1 MKYRKRILIFMPF
14 FPHPAIRGK
23 DHRVLDMAKYLKRYG
38 HTVHLTCVLDRPLT
52 FYAGIKLL
60 SQGFSF
66 NVAFPDFGKFRLL
79 RHAAAFFLG
88 NRIVD
93 GLTLKLYPG
102 TFTPPKLLPKNK
114 KYHVFNGDLL
124 YPSSKDAF
132 QIALKKIVPD
142 IVIINYIHQH
152 PLVDIVPKNVLSII
166 DTHDL
171 LYKRAD
177 TLRSAKL
184 PVWMEINKE
193 EEIGL
198 LKKFRVILA
207 IQKDE
212 ADQLRRLIPD
222 RPVIT
227 VPTSFQVLRKPYKA
241 IETKSV
247 MTIGYASDHG
257 VHGLEWFL
265 RKIWPRVH
273 GLLPDAVLNIYG
285 RIASCFHSDRKLGIK
300 SVGMVSNVSKAY
312 RKNRLTINPVLVG
325 SGLKIK
331 TVEALC
337 HGKAL
342 VTTAIGSEGI
352 DMNSSPKPVVV
363 ADESDFTEK
372 IVELLQDNEK
382 IKQIEKNAL
391 DYAVKHFT
399 QEICYSELIEGIET
413 YAR

>member
-1 MKYRKRILIFMPF
+1 MPF
-14 FPHPAIRGK
+14 FPLPAVRGK
-23 DHRVLDMAKYLKRYG
+23 DHRVLDMVTYLKKSG
-38 HTVHLTCVLDRPLT
+38 HTVHLTCVLDRPVT

-60 SQGFSF
+60 GQGFSF
-66 NVAFPDFGKFRLL
+66 NVAFPDFGKLRLL

-93 GLTLKLYPG
+93 GLTVKLYPG
-102 TFTPPKLLPKNK
+102 IFTPPKLLPKNK
-114 KYHVFNGDLL
+114 NCHVFTGDLL
-124 YPSSKDAF
+124 HPSSKEAF
-132 QIALKKIVPD
+132 QIALKKFVPD

-152 PLVDIVPKNVLSII
+152 PLVAFVPKNVLTII

-177 TLRSAKL
+177 TLKSAQL
-184 PVWMEINKE
+184 PVWMEINKK
-193 EEIGL
+193 EEIVL
-198 LKKFRVILA
+198 LKKFHVILA

-227 VPTSFQVLRKPYKA
+227 VPTSFQVLRKPYKT
-241 IETKSV
+241 IETKTV

-265 RKIWPRVH
+265 EKIWPRVH
-273 GLLPDAVLNIYG
+273 KILPDAVLNIYG
-285 RIASCFHSDRKLGIK
+285 RIASCFHSDRKLGIQA
-300 SVGMVSNVSKAY
+300 VGLVSNATKAY
-312 RKNRLTINPVLVG
+312 RENRLTINPVLVG

-342 VTTAIGSEGI
+342 VTTAIGSQGI
-352 DMNSSPKPVVV
+352 DVNSAPKPVVV
-363 ADESDFTEK
+363 ADESDFAEK
-372 IVELLQDNEK
+372 IVELLQNDEK
-382 IKQIEKNAL
+382 IKQIQRNAL
-391 DYAVKHFT
+391 KYAMKHFT
-399 QEICYSELIEGIET
+399 PETCYSELIEGIET
-413 YAR
+413 YSS